1 MKSARYGVAV
11 LSLAVASAACL
22 MARRAKAAVLL
33 NDSFAD
39 GDRTNANLPTDSP
52 DYVGISSGSGGT
64 LTASAG
70 KLTMVQGTS
79 SQKLWT
85 YFTSDNSTPN
95 GSQPHNSV
103 TQLQPGS
110 VLTASM
116 TFTMPNAITNSATTP
131 GRDFRFGVF
140 FDPTD
145 ARVQSDVNSDG
156 GGSTSPWQDATGY
169 AVQIPLNSNPS
180 ATAGA
185 FALVK
190 RTVSNTSLLGS
201 SGAFTAATS
210 GGSPFVA
217 SSNVSYTVQ
226 LMLSEASASEM
237 DVTASILQGSTVLS
251 TQTIADLGTTFGTAS
266 VAAGGLSGSQGIYT
280 NFDHFF
286 LRMGSNTETTEFDF
300 SNFSVTVTSAA
311 APEPGTIGVMG
322 GVLVLLG
329 RRARLKGAMC
339 CVNGS
344 RGRKRG

>member
-1 MKSARYGVAV
+1 MKSGRSGLAALSMAV
-11 LSLAVASAACL
+11 WSAACL
-22 MARRAKAAVLL
+22 MAPRAKAAVLL

-39 GDRTNANLPTDSP
+39 GDRTNVNLPSDSP
-52 DYVGISSGSGGT
+52 DYVGISNGSGGS
-64 LTASAG
+64 LTASPG
-70 KLTMVQGTS
+70 KLAMVQGTS

-85 YFTSDNSTPN
+85 YFTSDNSAPN

-103 TQLQPGS
+103 TQMQPGS

-116 TFTMPNAITNSATTP
+116 TFIMPNAITNSATTP

-156 GGSTSPWQDATGY
+156 GGSASPWQDATGY
-169 AVQIPLNSNPS
+169 AVDIPLNSNPA

-226 LMLSEASASEM
+226 LMLSEVSASEM
-237 DVTASILQGSTVLS
+237 DVTASILQGATVLS
-251 TQTIADLGTTFGTAS
+251 TQTIDDLGTTFGTAA
-266 VAAGGLSGSQGIYT
+266 VAAGGLPGSQGIYT
-280 NFDHFF
+280 NFDQMF
-286 LRMGSNTETTEFDF
+286 LRMSGNTETTELDF
-300 SNFSVTVTSAA
+300 SNFSVTLSSSS
-311 APEPGTIGVMG
+311 APEPGTLGL
-322 GVLVLLG
+322 LVVALAPL
-329 RRARLKGAMC
+329 RRRTAARDGKPRHNHFG
-339 CVNGS
+339 
-344 RGRKRG
+344 